1 VGKPIGEYDKAIA
14 DYTKAIKMA
23 PEFWLAYYRR
33 GLAYESKGEYEKAA
47 SDYGK
52 VIEMATDP
60 EIVEEARQALEG
72 IGE

>member
-1 VGKPIGEYDKAIA
+1 
-14 DYTKAIKMA
+14 MA
-23 PEFWLAYYRR
+23 PEFWLAYYHR

-47 SDYGK
+47 GDYEK

-60 EIVEEARQALEG
+60 ELVEDARQALER